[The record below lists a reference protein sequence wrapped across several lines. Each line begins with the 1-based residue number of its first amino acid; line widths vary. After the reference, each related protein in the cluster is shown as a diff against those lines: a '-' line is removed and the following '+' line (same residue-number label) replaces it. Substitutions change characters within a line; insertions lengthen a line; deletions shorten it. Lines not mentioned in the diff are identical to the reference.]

1 MPIASCRSCG
11 ASEIEYDSAQGSSFC
26 VRCGAVLEEN
36 TVVAELTF
44 GEMADG
50 SAVLRGQFVS
60 AERGRSAAPSIF
72 GRRTD
77 SSESREW
84 TLFNAKRRLMA
95 VGASLGLGE
104 HHVDQAHRWYTLA
117 LQHRFTRGRRANHI
131 VAACLYIVCR
141 LERTPHMLLDFSDLM
156 QTSVYVLGGTFLRLV
171 QLLNLS
177 IPIVDPSFYVG
188 RFAAKLEFGE
198 MTQQVAN
205 TTLRIVARMKRDWIQ
220 VGRRPA
226 GVCAAGLL
234 IAARMHGFRR
244 SEREVVRV
252 VHVCEATLRKRL
264 DEFEATPSSSLTPDE
279 FEGIWL
285 EKEADPPSFVRNKS
299 KETASAVLDADLNLS
314 LIASSSAC
322 HDFPLTPPSTQN
334 FGSSSSL
341 SHAFKATNDE
351 TFSDLEDDPELRQI
365 LLTADESAAKTHI
378 WTGLNQDWLDKEEA
392 KLQAAIERANAIA
405 AASNEEQPAA
415 GDHGGGLAPL
425 ALTAKRPRK
434 KRTAITKGHGSSAT
448 PVADTPAEAARK
460 VLSTKKFSRKINY
473 EALDELFSVT
483 T

>member
-1 MPIASCRSCG
+1 MTIASCRSCG
-11 ASEIEYDSAQGSSFC
+11 ASEIEYDSAQGNSFC
-26 VRCGAVLEEN
+26 VRCGTVLEEN
-36 TVVAELTF
+36 SVVAELTF

-50 SAVLRGQFVS
+50 SAVLQGQFVS

-95 VGASLGLGE
+95 VGVSLGLGE
-104 HHVDQAHRWYTLA
+104 HHIDQAHRWYTLA

-131 VAACLYIVCR
+131 VAACLYLVCR

-205 TTLRIVARMKRDWIQ
+205 TALRIVARMKRDWIQ

-264 DEFEATPSSSLTPDE
+264 DEFEATPSSSLTTDE

-285 EKEADPPSFVRNKS
+285 EKEADPPSFIRNKS

-314 LIASSSAC
+314 LAVND
-322 HDFPLTPPSTQN
+322 HRDFPLTPPSTQS

-341 SHAFKATNDE
+341 SLTFKATNDE
-351 TFSDLEDDPELRQI
+351 TFSDLEDDPELHQV
-365 LLTADESAAKTHI
+365 LLTADESAAKAHI
-378 WTGLNQDWLDKEEA
+378 WTGLNQDWLDKEQV

-405 AASNEEQPAA
+405 AASNEEPPAA
-415 GDHGGGLAPL
+415 DDHGSGLAPL
-425 ALTAKRPRK
+425 GSTTKRPRK
-434 KRTAITKGHGSSAT
+434 KRTVIIKGHGSSAT

-473 EALDELFSVT
+473 EALEELFSVT
-483 T
+483 TQ